1 LVYRLGVFKPFDLA
15 RKENGPEMR
24 TSLKDLQQ
32 RELEIR
38 KRLNELK
45 LRDEELM
52 APHLKPLDQSTIEE
66 QEYTPEHQQV
76 VKERLEL
83 EAEQERIRDE
93 IQRRGGDLLPM

>member
-1 LVYRLGVFKPFDLA
+1 METGLEEL
-15 RKENGPEMR
+15 RK
-24 TSLKDLQQ
+24 

-38 KRLNELK
+38 KRLNELR

-52 APHLKPLDQSTIEE
+52 APHLKPQDQSTIEE

-83 EAEQERIRDE
+83 EAEWERILDE
-93 IQRRGGDLLPM
+93 IQRRGGEPLPM